1 MYINIIIHILVHVCE
16 LNVLGSL
23 IEVFTDARNTFTGL
37 LFPDSIMKSVFYLNP
52 EVILVDATYK
62 PNNFRM
68 PLYLLM
74 SKCLKKRLT

>member
-23 IEVFTDARNTFTGL
+23 IEVFTDASNTFTGL
-37 LFPDSIMKSVFYLNP
+37 LFPDSVMKSVFYLNP

-62 PNNFRM
+62 LNNFRM

-74 SKCLKKRLT
+74 SKSLKKRLT